1 MICPLLT
8 TTESMILLERV
19 CRKGK
24 CAWWDKDHE
33 NCVVVVISKNL
44 AYAAENVYDVVNAIN
59 RK

>member
-8 TTESMILLERV
+8 TTESMMLLEKD

-24 CAWWDKDHE
+24 CAWWDTDHE
-33 NCVVVVISKNL
+33 KCAVLVLSKNL
-44 AYAAENVYDVVNAIN
+44 AYAAENVYDVANAIN